1 MRSVLTASF
10 FVLQFGSSWVQAD
23 PEQTMDAMA
32 WLQKIATASHR
43 IGYTGTFVYH
53 HGNQVET
60 SRIWHFVDAGG
71 EHERLATLDG
81 PLREIVRNNEDV
93 TCYLPEK
100 ALVLVEK
107 RTVVGPFPA
116 LLPPQL
122 SGITENYVPIKAER
136 DRVAGFVCQVILL
149 KPKDDLRYGRYF
161 CAELTTGL
169 PLRVRTYNSDNE
181 IVESFA
187 FTELGIG
194 NDINKIM
201 LKSHFAAESK
211 NWRVDR
217 TAFDQD
223 NAMDGVG
230 RSISQLPGFKRLAAI
245 KRSLPGHPTMS
256 QIVYSDGIAA
266 VSIFIEPL
274 PETLPALGPTSHGAL
289 NIYVKPQT
297 DRMITVVGEAPP
309 STIKLI
315 ADSVTPEEK

>member
-1 MRSVLTASF
+1 MRYALTISF
-10 FVLQFGSSWVQAD
+10 LILQLGSSWVQAD
-23 PEQTMDAMA
+23 PGQTADAMA
-32 WLQKIATASHR
+32 WLQKVAAASRR
-43 IGYTGTFVYH
+43 ISYTGTFVYH

-100 ALVLVEK
+100 ELVLIEK
-107 RTVVGPFPA
+107 RNLVGRFPA

-136 DRVAGFVCQVILL
+136 DRVAGFSCQVILL

-161 CAELTTGL
+161 CAELATGL

-187 FTELGIG
+187 FTALSIG
-194 NDINKIM
+194 SNIRKMM

-211 NWRVDR
+211 HWHVDR
-217 TAFDQD
+217 TAFEKD
-223 NAMDGVG
+223 NIAGDVG
-230 RSISQLPGFKRLAAI
+230 RSISQVPGFKRLAAI
-245 KRSLPGHPTMS
+245 KRSLPGHY
-256 QIVYSDGIAA
+256 YSKHA
-266 VSIFIEPL
+266 
-274 PETLPALGPTSHGAL
+274 
-289 NIYVKPQT
+289 
-297 DRMITVVGEAPP
+297 
-309 STIKLI
+309 
-315 ADSVTPEEK
+315 

>member
-1 MRSVLTASF
+1 MRSALATSF
-10 FVLQFGSSWVQAD
+10 LILQFGSSWVHAD
-23 PEQTMDAMA
+23 PEQTPDAMA
-32 WLQKIATASHR
+32 WLQKIATASR
-43 IGYTGTFVYH
+43 QISYTGTFVYH

-71 EHERLATLDG
+71 EHERLAMLDG

-100 ALVLVEK
+100 ELVLVEK
-107 RTVVGPFPA
+107 RTLGRFPA

-136 DRVAGFVCQVILL
+136 DRVAGFSCQVVLL
-149 KPKDDLRYGRYF
+149 KPKDELRYGHYF

-169 PLRVRTYNSDNE
+169 PLRVRTYNGDNE
-181 IVESFA
+181 MVESFA
-187 FTELGIG
+187 FTALSIG
-194 NDINKIM
+194 NDINKTM
-201 LKSHFAAESK
+201 LEPHFAAESK
-211 NWRVDR
+211 KWHVER
-217 TAFDQD
+217 TGFDQD
-223 NAMDGVG
+223 NAADDVD
-230 RSISQLPGFKRLAAI
+230 RSMSQVPGFKRLAAI
-245 KRSLPGHPTMS
+245 KRSLPGHPAMS

-274 PETLPALGPTSHGAL
+274 PEILPAAGAASHGAI
-289 NIYVKPQT
+289 NIYVKPQA
-297 DRMITVVGEAPP
+297 DRLITVVGEAPP